1 MAQAKDVAIIIP
13 TAGKRLPLLKTLC
26 RHLTD
31 KGVGQII
38 VMDNSDVGVTEEMY
52 SSQTDILPYI
62 TPYIIPFNWSRINNC
77 GARYVWD
84 ASILGFLNDDLE
96 VIQDDW
102 LDKILEAFEDET
114 IGGVSPVVE
123 LPDGSVPGPAVK
135 IDRDIQNFVATGE
148 VKPGIF
154 DVPAIAGPALFI
166 RRSVFEDIGG
176 FDEDYH
182 FTHSDGVMGLRI
194 AERSRC
200 VVHGDSRIRH
210 YERSSRGPDDPQ
222 DWETFKK
229 KELR

>member
-1 MAQAKDVAIIIP
+1 MANPENLAIIIP
-13 TAGKRLPLLKTLC
+13 TAGKRLPLLKALC
-26 RHLTD
+26 RHLTE
-31 KGVGQII
+31 KSVGQIV
-38 VMDNSDVGVTEEMY
+38 VMDNSHVDSCVYEVATSKTLIVLY
-52 SSQTDILPYI
+52 SES
-62 TPYIIPFNWSRINNC
+62 FNWSKINNS
-77 GARYVWD
+77 GAKYYTYQ
-84 ASILGFLNDDLE
+84 ATIFGFLNDDLE

-166 RRSVFEDIGG
+166 RRSLFEDIGG

-182 FTHSDGVMGLRI
+182 ITHSDGVMGLRI

-222 DWETFKK
+222 DWETFKR

>member
-1 MAQAKDVAIIIP
+1 MAHAKDLAIIIP
-13 TAGKRLPLLKTLC
+13 TAGKRLSLLKALC

-38 VMDNSDVGVTEEMY
+38 VMDNSYMGEYVDEVETSRTQIVSYTM
-52 SSQTDILPYI
+52 
-62 TPYIIPFNWSRINNC
+62 PFNWSKINNC
-77 GARYVWD
+77 GARYVWN

-96 VIQDDW
+96 VIRDDW

-166 RRSVFEDIGG
+166 RRSIFEDIGG
-176 FDEDYH
+176 FDEGYH
-182 FTHSDGVMGLRI
+182 ITHSDGVMGLRI

-200 VVHGDSRIRH
+200 VVRGDSRIRH

-222 DWETFKK
+222 DWETFKR

>member
-1 MAQAKDVAIIIP
+1 MAHAKDLAIIIP

-31 KGVGQII
+31 KSVGLI
-38 VMDNSDVGVTEEMY
+38 VIMDNSLGDLGIYDVCTSRTLFVFYTM
-52 SSQTDILPYI
+52 
-62 TPYIIPFNWSRINNC
+62 PFNWSKINNY
-77 GARYVWD
+77 GAQYAGD
-84 ASILGFLNDDLE
+84 ASIFGFLNDDLE

-200 VVHGDSRIRH
+200 VVRGDSRIRH

-222 DWETFKK
+222 DWETFKR

>member
-1 MAQAKDVAIIIP
+1 MINPKDVAIIIP
-13 TAGKRLPLLKTLC
+13 TAGKRLPLLKALC
-26 RHLTD
+26 RHLMD
-31 KGVGQII
+31 KSVGQII
-38 VMDNSDVGVTEEMY
+38 VMENSRGDFRIYEADLHGALIAFY
-52 SSQTDILPYI
+52 PA
-62 TPYIIPFNWSRINNC
+62 PFNWSKINNC
-77 GARYVWD
+77 GAKYAGD
-84 ASILGFLNDDLE
+84 APILGFLNDDLE

-166 RRSVFEDIGG
+166 RRSIFEDIGG

-200 VVHGDSRIRH
+200 VVRDDSRIRH

-222 DWETFKK
+222 DWETFKR

>member
-1 MAQAKDVAIIIP
+1 MAHAKDLAIIIP
-13 TAGKRLPLLKTLC
+13 TAGKRLPLLKALC
-26 RHLTD
+26 RHLSD
-31 KGVGQII
+31 NSVGEI
-38 VMDNSDVGVTEEMY
+38 VIMDNSGFGVHKDL
-52 SSQTDILPYI
+52 SASQIHVLPYI
-62 TPYIIPFNWSRINNC
+62 MPFNWSEINNY

-135 IDRDIQNFVATGE
+135 IDPDIQNFVAAGE

-166 RRSVFEDIGG
+166 RRGVFEDIGG

-210 YERSSRGPDDPQ
+210 YERSSRGLDDPQ
-222 DWETFKK
+222 DWETFKR

>member
-13 TAGKRLPLLKTLC
+13 TAGKRIPLLKALC

-31 KGVGQII
+31 KSVGQII
-38 VMDNSDVGVTEEMY
+38 VMENSCGDFRVYEADLHGALIVFY
-52 SSQTDILPYI
+52 PA
-62 TPYIIPFNWSRINNC
+62 PFNWSKINNC

-114 IGGVSPVVE
+114 IGGISPIVE

-154 DVPAIAGPALFI
+154 DVLAIAGPALFI

-222 DWETFKK
+222 DWETFKR